1 MVEVYLCKLPHLLQQ
16 KELNFLLQGV
26 SQQKKEKVSK
36 LYHLSD
42 KYRTTLGELLVR
54 FLYERKHPSQ
64 PMCTFTQNAYG
75 KPYIKENL
83 SSCFFNIS
91 HSGEWVACAFHDRE
105 VGVDIEEI
113 KDKQEDVAK
122 IAFTSEEYERIMKE
136 DKEYFYELWAS
147 KESYVKAVGKG
158 FTISPDTISVKRND
172 EGATFVCEKERHKIQ
187 DFFCKIYDLEGY
199 KLAVCAERTS
209 KEEFLS
215 PVVVSFAEI
224 LSFLT

>member
-26 SQQKKEKVSK
+26 SQGKKEKVSN

-54 FLYERKHPSQ
+54 FLYEGKHPSQ
-64 PMCTFTQNAYG
+64 SMVTFTQNAYG
-75 KPYIKENL
+75 KPYIKENP
-83 SSCFFNIS
+83 SSFFNIS

-105 VGVDIEEI
+105 VGVDIEEV
-113 KDKQEDVAK
+113 KEKMEEVAK

-136 DKEYFYELWAS
+136 NEEYFYELWAS

-158 FTISPDTISVKRND
+158 FAISPDTISIKKND
-172 EGATFVCEKERHKIQ
+172 EGVTFFCEKERQEIQ

-209 KEEFLS
+209 KEEFLP